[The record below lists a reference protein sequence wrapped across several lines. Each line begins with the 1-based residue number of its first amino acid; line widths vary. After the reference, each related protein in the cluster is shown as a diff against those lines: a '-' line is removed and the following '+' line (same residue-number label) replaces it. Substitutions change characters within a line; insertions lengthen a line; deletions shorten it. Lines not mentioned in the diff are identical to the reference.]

1 MKSCCALLSGSLP
14 LLERLCARHRPQLV
28 AHPNPCLSPLV
39 GSYLSDVL
47 GGWTAQLRHR
57 DGTLTELKHTSSG
70 TETNGDKTVYTVR
83 AGDRFET
90 ALGLSDVTA
99 VVIEGVGFPLK

>member
-1 MKSCCALLSGSLP
+1 MRVIDPSLSLTQI
-14 LLERLCARHRPQLV
+14 RV
-28 AHPNPCLSPLV
+28 SPLSWGATFV
-39 GSYLSDVL
+39 GDEFAPRYLSDVL

-99 VVIEGVGFPLK
+99 VVIEGVEFPLK